1 MKKVLLALV
10 AVIGI
15 FALSSCS
22 KTCNCKAW
30 GSYGGDGGDT
40 SWTQELKDGEKCSDF
55 NKSATIAGIS
65 AGIKCTPQLF

>member
-1 MKKVLLALV
+1 MKKIVLALV

-30 GSYGGDGGDT
+30 GSYGENGGKT
-40 SWTQELKDGEKCSDF
+40 SYTIELDEGQRCSDF
-55 NKSATIAGIS
+55 NKSIEVAGAS
-65 AGIKCTPQLF
+65 AGVKCTPQLF